1 MANERELTSETP
13 VSCFPQPS
21 AARLVTLVWDR
32 IFRYFVSWKLLKS
45 SSNFSSGCSF
55 MCIIKGPY
63 SNFIFHVEEC
73 YAQPENKL
81 FSKTPYG
88 GGRVGGMA
96 WDAVKRRHQG
106 ILFFLH
112 TSVCLFGNVEVVLK
126 PGDTCSG
133 SSLNRNSSESIMS
146 FGATDTLQFGGYTGD
161 SEISPRS
168 FMLSTAAAGQLVAPD
183 PHLSSFIFQVPFC
196 SNGNVRGTL
205 QIPCLPSLS
214 FSIRLAL
221 IL

>member
-1 MANERELTSETP
+1 
-13 VSCFPQPS
+13 
-21 AARLVTLVWDR
+21 
-32 IFRYFVSWKLLKS
+32 
-45 SSNFSSGCSF
+45 

-168 FMLSTAAAGQLVAPD
+168 FMLSTAAAGQLVAPGPTPQLFYLPGTILFKWECEGNFADSLFTFPLFLHKTRFD
-183 PHLSSFIFQVPFC
+183 PLTKTNLPFPLLSTSLFPLLPFHSFPSPF
-196 SNGNVRGTL
+196 
-205 QIPCLPSLS
+205 
-214 FSIRLAL
+214 
-221 IL
+221 